1 MENYTLLPN
10 EVDLENRL
18 RNELKIAESDEDPE
32 ITYMQYLFVNAFEGE
47 FPGVSVYQDGEKWRL
62 HMEYITYIDGLP
74 GAMSDIMD
82 KLRKL
87 TQIESPLTDLGKQYL
102 DLLSE
107 DVCALY
113 AYCLGSRNC
122 IVTHPVCP
130 LRLFFVMKIPILL
143 LALRMP

>member
-18 RNELKIAESDEDPE
+18 RNELKIVESAEDPE

-47 FPGVSVYQDGEKWRL
+47 FPGVSVYQDGEKWKL
-62 HMEYITYIDGLP
+62 HMEYITYTDGLL
-74 GAMSDIMD
+74 GAMNDVMNNLK
-82 KLRKL
+82 KLI
-87 TQIESPLTDLGKQYL
+87 QIESPLTNLGKQYL

-107 DVCALY
+107 DVCVLY

-122 IVTHPVCP
+122 IVTHPVRP
-130 LRLFFVMKIPILL
+130 LPLFFVIKIPILL
-143 LALRMP
+143 LVLRMP